1 MSLRRARG
9 SRLPFK
15 RPKRAFHSSVPGV
28 SRPTSFLF
36 QRGQPTS
43 AALARSREA
52 GTARPLISSVSVS
65 VWKWNWLFTQ
75 ARTPAGTYS
84 SQIAGGSTMWLSQP
98 KTGKDC
104 VGICVA
110 GRGPVV
116 VDGAT
121 HPLVPGTACV
131 LGYDVT
137 HEIVNDGAEELVMM
151 WLITPPGLEEFFK
164 AIGRPRTPGQPAPAP
179 FARPEDIV
187 TVE

>member
-28 SRPTSFLF
+28 SRPMSFLF

-84 SQIAGGSTMWLSQP
+84 SQISGGSTMWLSQS
-98 KTGKDC
+98 KTGNDLVVIGASC
-104 VGICVA
+104 GAGTRA
-110 GRGPVV
+110 GRRLPRAAGLLTREALGCNGEPRERFQHLDV
-116 VDGAT
+116 ARHQPRT
-121 HPLVPGTACV
+121 QV
-131 LGYDVT
+131 LGKGDELAVVGGAPGVRRQPQHVRGDD
-137 HEIVNDGAEELVMM
+137 HEL
-151 WLITPPGLEEFFK
+151 
-164 AIGRPRTPGQPAPAP
+164 
-179 FARPEDIV
+179 
-187 TVE
+187 